1 MPATGPEF
9 TRRVLLLGVLAARL
23 RADSADEVWDV
34 LSAMATDLSEGHPV
48 EFLRA
53 FDPAMPG
60 FEELR
65 INVTAL
71 VAQEDVQSSIDV
83 TSNEGD
89 NRSRKVEADWLL
101 RMIGR
106 EQVSGA
112 MNREERVK
120 IGFEKQGKRWRAVS
134 LEPLAF
140 FAPPKPK

>member
-1 MPATGPEF
+1 MGI
-9 TRRVLLLGVLAARL
+9 LAARL
-23 RADSADEVWDV
+23 RADAADEVWEV

-60 FEELR
+60 YEELR

-71 VAQEDVQSSIDV
+71 LGQEDVQSSIDV

-89 NRSRKVEADWLL
+89 NGSRKVEADWLL
-101 RMIGR
+101 RMIGH

-112 MNREERVK
+112 MNREEQVK
-120 IGFEKQGKRWRAVS
+120 IGFEKQGKRWRVVS
-134 LEPLAF
+134 LAPLAF
-140 FAPPKPK
+140 FAPPKPQ